1 MKIFDTPPWVDKC
14 HLFVRLPLGTPS
26 KNKYNKLGG
35 GVSWV
40 KMLLCIKLCLTHW
53 GRKVFRIFAFFL
65 IFISQKTHLNFQN
78 PTGLQRDKTSKLIIL
93 CLKNIRDS

>member
-35 GVSWV
+35 GGLVGQNV
-40 KMLLCIKLCLTHW
+40 TLY
-53 GRKVFRIFAFFL
+53 KVVFNSLGAESVQNFGFF
-65 IFISQKTHLNFQN
+65 
-78 PTGLQRDKTSKLIIL
+78 
-93 CLKNIRDS
+93 